1 MPFWRPY
8 KYDMTKRHFTRLVQN
23 AKADV
28 LQIFVDQLRKE
39 KIKYGV
45 IGGLAVNAYAEPV
58 VSLDLDLVVEAGR
71 IQDILKTLPPGS
83 KIKKFSN
90 SLNISFAESDLRIQ
104 IQTDSRYQAFL
115 SGVRRRNVLGYTM
128 SVARIEDVFQ
138 GKLWAAL
145 DKTRR
150 PSKRQK
156 DLADILR
163 LLEKRKT
170 LGRLIPEELKARLSL

>member
-1 MPFWRPY
+1 
-8 KYDMTKRHFTRLVQN
+8 
-23 AKADV
+23 
-28 LQIFVDQLRKE
+28 
-39 KIKYGV
+39 
-45 IGGLAVNAYAEPV
+45 
-58 VSLDLDLVVEAGR
+58 
-71 IQDILKTLPPGS
+71 
-83 KIKKFSN
+83 
-90 SLNISFAESDLRIQ
+90 
-104 IQTDSRYQAFL
+104 
-115 SGVRRRNVLGYTM
+115 M